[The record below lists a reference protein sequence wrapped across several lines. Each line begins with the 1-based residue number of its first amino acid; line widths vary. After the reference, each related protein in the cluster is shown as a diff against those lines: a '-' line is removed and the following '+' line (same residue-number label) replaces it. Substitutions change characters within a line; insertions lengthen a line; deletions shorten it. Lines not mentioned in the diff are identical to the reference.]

1 MSGEDRDLTV
11 AKKTKA
17 KMKPTIWIVESLGFF
32 DENAH
37 KEGEIISRTLQ
48 LSGKRTSYTYLRTR
62 KEFEAFAE
70 EFGNSAYRYLHI
82 SCHGY
87 KGVFHTTTDMIK
99 ASEFA
104 DILVPHVDK
113 RRVFLSTCLAGD
125 DKFAKDL
132 LLRSTCLSVLAPAG
146 DIRFD
151 DAAIFWTA
159 FYHLIFKDN
168 RDSMQNDN
176 IKKNVLQCAT
186 LVGTRFH
193 LFYKRDG
200 NVIQELLPR
209 RLARPTKR
217 E

>member
-1 MSGEDRDLTV
+1 MERLGHPP
-11 AKKTKA
+11 KKTKKA
-17 KMKPTIWIVESLGFF
+17 TIWIVESLGFC
-32 DENAH
+32 DENAR

-62 KEFEAFAE
+62 KEFETFAE
-70 EFGNSAYRYLHI
+70 EFGNSEHRYLHI

-87 KGVFHTTTDMIK
+87 KGVFHTTTDVIK

-125 DKFAKDL
+125 DRFAKDL
-132 LLRSTCLSVLAPAG
+132 LLKGTCVSVLAPAG
-146 DIRFD
+146 DIWFD
-151 DAAIFWTA
+151 DAAIFWTS
-159 FYHLIFKDN
+159 FYHLMFKDD
-168 RDSMQNDN
+168 RDSMRNDN

-186 LVGTRFH
+186 LVGTQFH
-193 LFYKRDG
+193 LFYKRG
-200 NVIQELLPR
+200 GKVVQELLPR